1 MRIARPLGRI
11 AAHVSPESSAARCL
25 SEAIADGS
33 RWLRQCALPLWGSR
47 GFDKQGNAFEQ
58 QLDFSGKPV
67 AGGGRRLMVQGR
79 QVSVYAASALA
90 GVFPEGAALA
100 SRAAHSMIE
109 NYFGRD
115 GAVGSASSSD
125 RSGQVVNPKR
135 DLYAHAFA
143 IFALAWA
150 MRLEQDRSFEAAL
163 AGTLAFLTGVWR
175 TTRAEDG

>member
-47 GFDKQGNAFEQ
+47 GFD
-58 QLDFSGKPV
+58 KPV